1 MKITNKDVIQSYI
14 ITAAKYDF
22 SVYEK
27 RILFRLVELCQSQL
41 KGQKLDSRF
50 KISNDLYDDKCITM
64 PISAFLKDDKDKNY
78 TRVKEALRSLKYK
91 EFEYEDDD
99 IWQLISIIESPR
111 IMKRSEFVEF
121 RIDKKIYGA
130 ILDFSKG
137 FRKLELKTAMS
148 FESTYT
154 MRFYELFSEKKE
166 PIEYRIDHL
175 KAMFKLEDKYSRIN
189 DFFKRVIDPA
199 KKELDKSSPYS
210 FEFKPIKKGR
220 KITSIKFYP
229 IFNTKN
235 RDPEIESKKLK
246 KQLSPAWELDKMT
259 IDYLKQNY
267 YFSSK
272 EIQVQID
279 LFRFAER
286 KLDFILFLS
295 SMKHKCEN
303 KIKPKGYLINA
314 IKKELFNKYG
324 KL

>member
-50 KISNDLYDDKCITM
+50 KISNDLYDDKWITM

-78 TRVKEALRSLKYK
+78 TRVKEALRSLRYK

-137 FRKLELKTAMS
+137 FRKLELQTAMS

-175 KAMFKLEDKYSRIN
+175 KALFKLEDKYSRIN

-210 FEFKPIKKGR
+210 FEFKPIKKGK

-229 IFNTKN
+229 IFNAKN
-235 RDPEIESKKLK
+235 RDTEIEAKKLK
-246 KQLSPAWELDKMT
+246 NQLSPAWELDKMT

-314 IKKELFNKYG
+314 IKKELKQ
-324 KL
+324 K